1 MSGTLVLD
9 SEGLSLYLRGD
20 RTMTARIEAARQ
32 DDVRVTVSAVTI
44 VKADPKGA
52 HKARVSRALS
62 RLVVEP
68 VTKEIAAA
76 AVDLLNNIDSRG
88 GHTYALDAI
97 VAATARAAHPPVV
110 LMTSDTEDLEQLCG
124 PRVAVVKV

>member
-1 MSGTLVLD
+1 MSGSPYSALKGSPSTCWA
-9 SEGLSLYLRGD
+9 
-20 RTMTARIEAARQ
+20 TARIVE
-32 DDVRVTVSAVTI
+32 
-44 VKADPKGA
+44 ADPKGA
-52 HKARVSRALS
+52 HKARVSWVLS
-62 RLVVEP
+62 RLAVEP

-88 GHTYALDAI
+88 GHKYALDAI

-124 PRVAVVKV
+124 PRVAVIKV